1 MTTPAVPLTYR
12 IRLEREDT
20 GATICTWGRI
30 SGERI
35 APMVRSLKATL
46 PYMVA
51 AARAKRAFAELL
63 EAIR

>member
-1 MTTPAVPLTYR
+1 MGASPSPTFR

>member
-1 MTTPAVPLTYR
+1 MGASPPTFR

-20 GATICTWGRI
+20 GATVCTWGKI

-35 APMVRSLKATL
+35 GPMLRSLKATL
-46 PYMVA
+46 PYMVT

-63 EAIR
+63 EALR

>member
-1 MTTPAVPLTYR
+1 MATPAPITFR

-20 GATICTWGRI
+20 GATICTWGKI
-30 SGERI
+30 SSERI

-46 PYMVA
+46 PFMVT